1 MERVVSHDEL
11 EESDPNLIEQMKRLQ
26 LNSTGDITSR
36 MQWIVASRDPMNTVS
51 TMLRMYSGGLVA
63 IWIGASVAR
72 C

>member
-36 MQWIVASRDPMNTVS
+36 MQWIVASWDPMNTVS
-51 TMLRMYSGGLVA
+51 TMLRMYSGGLVS